1 MRSKLAFLV
10 IMIILLSLSVKGQD
24 AIYSQFYANPL
35 YLNPAL
41 AGSKICPRLTLNYR
55 NQWPGLGKGYVSY
68 SAAWDQQVDKISGGV
83 GFIANAD
90 VAGGGTLNTYS
101 GNAIYSYRLQ
111 ATRKIVLNLALEAG
125 YLQYSLNWDK
135 LVFEDQIVPGTG
147 EIIPTTEQMPPNL
160 SIGTIDFS
168 TGFLAGYDQKI
179 YIGAAMHHIT
189 MPDMAFYTD
198 NLNRL
203 DIRFTVHAGAL
214 FDLEEGFQGNNIE
227 NLSVSPNIVYIQQGD
242 FRQINGGMYVNLYP
256 FVAGAWYRHTIDNPD
271 AAILLIGFQQEKF
284 KVGYSFDF
292 TVSRLSMKSGG
303 AHEISFAW
311 QFPCPTKEFRYKA
324 IKCPRF

>member
-1 MRSKLAFLV
+1 MRIKLAFLV
-10 IMIILLSLSVKGQD
+10 SVVILGSVITRAQD
-24 AIYSQFYANPL
+24 PIYSQFYANPL

-55 NQWPGLGKGYVSY
+55 NQWPGLGKGYVTY
-68 SAAWDQQVDKISGGV
+68 NAAWDQQIDKISGGV
-83 GFIANAD
+83 GIIANAD

-101 GNAIYSYRLQ
+101 GSAMYSYRLQ
-111 ATRKIVLNLALEAG
+111 ATRKISLNLALQAG

-135 LVFEDQIVPGTG
+135 LIFEDQIVPGTG
-147 EIIPTTEQMPPNL
+147 EIIPTSEQMPTSL

-168 TGFLAGYDQKI
+168 TGFLAGYDRKI

-214 FDLEEGFQGNNIE
+214 FDLEDGFNGDNIQ

-256 FVAGAWYRHTIDNPD
+256 FVAGAWFRHTVDNPD
-271 AAILLIGFQQEKF
+271 AAIVLVGFQQDKF

-292 TVSRLSMKSGG
+292 TVSRLSMKTAG

-311 QFPCPTKEFRYKA
+311 QFPCPTKEFKYKA

>member
-1 MRSKLAFLV
+1 MRLKSAFLL
-10 IMIILLSLSVKGQD
+10 IPIFLASVVTRGQD
-24 AIYSQFYANPL
+24 AVYSQFYANPL

-55 NQWPGLGKGYVSY
+55 NQWPGMGKGYVSY
-68 SAAWDQQVDKISGGV
+68 SAAWDQQFDNISGGV

-111 ATRKIVLNLALEAG
+111 ATRKLVLNLALQAG

-135 LVFEDQIVPGTG
+135 LIFEDQIVPGTG
-147 EIIPTTEQMPPNL
+147 EIIPTTEAMPPSLN
-160 SIGTIDFS
+160 IGTIDFS

-179 YIGAAMHHIT
+179 YIGGAMHHIT

-203 DIRFTVHAGAL
+203 DVRFTVHAGAL
-214 FDLEEGFQGNNIE
+214 FDLEEGFNGDNIE

-256 FVAGAWYRHTIDNPD
+256 FVAGAWYRHAFENPD
-271 AAILLIGFQQEKF
+271 AAIVLLGFQQEKF

-311 QFPCPTKEFRYKA
+311 QFPCPVKEYKYKA